1 MKEERKRK
9 GEAVL
14 VDGSKR
20 GERLVVSCW

>member
-14 VDGSKR
+14 VDGLKR